1 MKKILVS
8 LIKIYRQL
16 LSPFFGYSCRF
27 FPSCSFYAL
36 QALHHY
42 ETKKAL
48 WLISCRIAKC
58 GGWHPGGPDFLPGT
72 SVEEALQ
79 EDPPL

>member
-1 MKKILVS
+1 MKKFLTTT
-8 LIKIYRQL
+8 IKAYRL
-16 LSPFFGYSCRF
+16 FLSPFFGQSCRF

-42 ETKKAL
+42 KTRKAL
-48 WLISCRIAKC
+48 WLISCRIVKC
-58 GGWHPGGPDFLPGT
+58 CGWHPGGPDFLPGT

-79 EDPPL
+79 QEPPL